1 MNKSK
6 YNNPYHPFPYE
17 MRGQFF
23 ERFEENKTRFI
34 EIYSIDYKKP
44 EEEDEEWEFSLYSLY
59 IDQLIRPIIDEEEVF
74 FLYKLRTYYADPA
87 LTDND
92 SAFNQSITSF
102 EQYVFSNF
110 DELLEYAEQRWK
122 IGLSDFVPINETHI
136 PY

>member
-1 MNKSK
+1 MNKRK

-17 MRGQFF
+17 MKGQFF
-23 ERFEENKTRFI
+23 ERLEENKTRFI
-34 EIYSIDYKKP
+34 EIYSIEYEKP
-44 EEEDEEWEFSLYSLY
+44 EEEDDEWEFSLYSLY
-59 IDQLIRPIIDEEEVF
+59 IDQLIRPIIDEKEVF
-74 FLYKLRTYYADPA
+74 FLYKLRTYYADPT

-110 DELLEYAEQRWK
+110 DELLEYVEQRWR